1 MNDSVRTR
9 FAPSPT
15 GSLHVGNARIAILNW
30 LVARH
35 HDGAFIL
42 RVEDTDVERNVGTAE
57 RSIIEDLRWLGL
69 DWDEGP
75 DEGGPV
81 GPYRQSER
89 LDLYRQ
95 RAEGLRAAGH
105 AYRCFCTPAEL
116 DARRQAA
123 IQAGKPPHYDGSCLA
138 LDDAASDDRAARGEE
153 FTLRFH
159 VAPGDAVRFHDAA
172 RGDITVERADIG
184 DFVILRSDGRPTYNF
199 AVVVDD
205 DAMAVTHVIRG
216 AGHLSNTP
224 RQALLFDALGAD
236 RPVFVHVPTVLG
248 EDRSKLSKRH
258 GARALDEYR
267 RAGLHPDAV
276 VNYLSLLAW
285 SSPSEDEVLDRE
297 RLVRE
302 IDLGRVR
309 TADVVFDEDKLR
321 WLSGKHIEAMP
332 LDDLVRAVEPYLDP
346 RAPVQDRDALRI
358 AVDAVRSHITAFGD
372 IRGLLTPFR
381 PGLDDDGRRD
391 RDRMASDPANRRVL
405 ETARQVFEGTGPW
418 TPDAI
423 KGVLQAVGDAAD
435 ARGAALYVPV
445 RVAVTGQPHG
455 PPLHAV
461 LAVQGRDAVLAALDA
476 ALSRESADGEDTV

>member
-1 MNDSVRTR
+1 MSATVRTR

-15 GSLHVGNARIAILNW
+15 GSLHVGNARIAVLNW

-35 HDGAFIL
+35 GDGTFIL
-42 RVEDTDVERNVGTAE
+42 RIEDTDVDRNVGSAE
-57 RSIIEDLRWLGL
+57 RSIAEDLRWLGL

-75 DEGGPV
+75 DRDGPY

-89 LDLYRQ
+89 LDLYRE
-95 RAEGLRAAGH
+95 RAEELRAAGH
-105 AYRCFCTPAEL
+105 AYRCFCTQEEL

-123 IQAGKPPHYDGSCLA
+123 IQAGKPPHYDGTCRA
-138 LDDAASDDRAARGEE
+138 LDTVASDRKAAAGHD
-153 FTLRFH
+153 FALRFH
-159 VAPGDAVRFHDAA
+159 VAPGDAVTFHDAA

-205 DAMAVTHVIRG
+205 DAMRVSHVIRG

-224 RQALLFDALGAD
+224 RQALLFDALGVD
-236 RPVFVHVPTVLG
+236 RPIFVHVPTVLG
-248 EDRSKLSKRH
+248 ADRSKLSKRH

-267 RAGLHPDAV
+267 RAGFHPDAV

-285 SSPSEDEVLDRE
+285 SSASEDEVLDRE

-302 IDLGRVR
+302 IDLERMR
-309 TADVVFDEDKLR
+309 TSDVVFDEDKLR
-321 WLSGKHIEAMP
+321 WLSGKHIEGMS
-332 LDDLVRAVEPYLDP
+332 LDELVRAIRPYLDP
-346 RAPVQDRDALRI
+346 RSSIQDAADLST

-372 IRGLLTPFR
+372 IRDLLTPFQ
-381 PGLDDDGRRD
+381 PGLDADGRQELE
-391 RDRMASDPANRRVL
+391 RMAADAANRRVL
-405 ETARQVFEGTGPW
+405 EAARDAFQQLDPW
-418 TPDAI
+418 TASAI
-423 KGVLQAVGDAAD
+423 KEALRGAGETAG

-445 RVAVTGQPHG
+445 RVAVTGTAHG

-461 LAVQGRDAVLAALDA
+461 LAVQGRDAVLDALDA
-476 ALSRESADGEDTV
+476 ALAATGSTGGDTV